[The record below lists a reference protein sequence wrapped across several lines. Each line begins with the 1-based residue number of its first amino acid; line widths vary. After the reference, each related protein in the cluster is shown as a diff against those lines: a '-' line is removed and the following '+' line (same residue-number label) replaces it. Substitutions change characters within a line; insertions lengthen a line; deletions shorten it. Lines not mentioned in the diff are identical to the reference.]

1 MTDLRK
7 AREAMVLTQIEA
19 RGVRDPRVLAALRDV
34 PRHRFAPG
42 GCQREAHE
50 DHPLPIGGGQ
60 TLSQPYIVAFMAEA
74 LDLSGTER
82 VLEVGSGSGYF
93 AAVLA
98 RLARKV
104 VALELE
110 PELAARSA
118 EVLADLGIS
127 TVEVHAA
134 DGAQGWPEEAPYDA
148 IVLSCAAEA
157 VPEALWPQ
165 LAPGG
170 TLLAPLGA
178 PWETQW
184 LTRFRPG
191 PSRPARLLP
200 VVFVPLR

>member
-19 RGVRDPRVLAALRDV
+19 RGVRDPHVLSAMREV
-34 PRHRFAPG
+34 PRHRFAPPA
-42 GCQREAHE
+42 CLPEAHE
-50 DHPLPIGGGQ
+50 DHPLPIGRGQ
-60 TLSQPYIVAFMAEA
+60 TISQPYIVAFMAEA
-74 LDLSGTER
+74 LELSGTER

-118 EVLADLGIS
+118 EVLANLGIPN
-127 TVEVHAA
+127 VEVQTT
-134 DGAQGWPEEAPYDA
+134 DGAQGWPEGAPYDA
-148 IVLSCAAEA
+148 IVLSCAAGT

-170 TLLAPLGA
+170 ILLAPLGA

-184 LTRFRPG
+184 LTRFRGG
-191 PSRPARLLP
+191 PSQPERLLP